1 MIYTYRVYSSHCEWV
16 ISSKTRPFESPSGE
30 LNTNGMVRMLSKTI
44 STACAVL
51 VLARKRSAGA
61 ILALAVAVAAM
72 FQLGETKAAESFMLK
87 SPALADNGQLALKYA
102 GNIKSN
108 PNCVGENISPPL
120 VWSNPPEGTK
130 SYAMMIVDPEGLAGL
145 GVVHWVGYGI
155 PASTNGFAEGE
166 ISKPSSNFVGGR
178 STPNLPTYMGP
189 CTPPGDWHH
198 YTFTLIATD
207 LDPTALPPGL
217 TREELLAA
225 LKGHAKAASSL
236 IGRFRHQ

>member
-1 MIYTYRVYSSHCEWV
+1 M
-16 ISSKTRPFESPSGE
+16 
-30 LNTNGMVRMLSKTI
+30 
-44 STACAVL
+44 ACAAL
-51 VLARKRSAGA
+51 VFATKRPASA
-61 ILALAVAVAAM
+61 ILAPAIAVTAM
-72 FQLGETKAAESFMLK
+72 LGEAKAAEPFMLN
-87 SPALADNGQLALKYA
+87 SPAFADNGQLALKNA

-108 PNCVGENISPPL
+108 PNCVGENVSPPL

-130 SYAMMIVDPEGLAGL
+130 SYAMIIVDPEGLAGL

-166 ISKPSSNFVGGR
+166 ISKPSDSFIGGK

-189 CTPPGDWHH
+189 CTPPGDWWHH

-207 LDPTALPPGL
+207 LDPSALPPGL
-217 TREELLAA
+217 TRDELLAA
-225 LKGHAKAASSL
+225 LKGHTKAASSL